1 LITQETPRPL
11 LVNLFEIFRKGYV
24 EEMIVMAMEMLD
36 ANRGKG
42 SAKAMM
48 SQLNKKLGKK

>member
-1 LITQETPRPL
+1 LVSQESPYGL

-36 ANRGKG
+36 KNRGAG

>member
-24 EEMIVMAMEMLD
+24 EEMIVMAMEMLEE
-36 ANRGKG
+36 NRGK
-42 SAKAMM
+42 AAVKTIM
-48 SQLNKKLGKK
+48 SQLNKKFGKK